1 MLHIFVDVV
10 LLILFIEYLKGRK
23 MGIIEYSILFVF
35 FWSMR
40 TLGDLCPLDIVL
52 LLAALFSFAILVYF
66 YS

>member
-1 MLHIFVDVV
+1 
-10 LLILFIEYLKGRK
+10 
-23 MGIIEYSILFVF
+23 MGIIEYSIF